1 MTGKGTI
8 NAASVCQMSE
18 KQRRFRRL
26 ALTAIIVLALMPVI
40 MPIMPVLA
48 SGGGAGTN
56 GGAMFAKILPGIL
69 MFMRVLGIGAAILG
83 LVMLIWSYI
92 DGNAAGQKPALV
104 MIMGGAFLFGLQM
117 VITNANFGSLI
128 DV

>member
-1 MTGKGTI
+1 MTGKGT
-8 NAASVCQMSE
+8 NNTVSVCQMSE
-18 KQRRFRRL
+18 KQRNFRRM
-26 ALTAIIVLALMPVI
+26 AFTAIIVLALMPVI
-40 MPIMPVLA
+40 MPIMPVFA
-48 SGGGAGTN
+48 AGAGTN

-117 VITNANFGSLI
+117 VITNANFGGLI